1 MLQSCNADD
10 RNHIL
15 CNEMSEWGLPYPDVS
30 LPRPGTS
37 I

>member
-15 CNEMSEWGLPYPDVS
+15 CNEMSEWGVPYPDVRYDDLHAS
-30 LPRPGTS
+30 M
-37 I
+37 